1 MARYKEYNYDQA
13 KLLPVSF
20 SQQILPGS
28 FAHSLNHLIDHE
40 LDLSVFD
47 ARYHNDKVG
56 APAYDPA
63 ILLKIILY
71 AYARGIT
78 SSREI
83 ERLCRENVIFM
94 ALSADSQPHFTTIAD
109 FISTM
114 VDEITPLFLAVLLVC
129 DKIGLIGRDMFAIDG
144 VKLPSNAAKEW
155 SGTKQELTEKTEKM
169 ERAIRYMLDKHRQED
184 ACGVPP
190 SAHRQK
196 EAQQIETLRR
206 HAKKI
211 KDWLNSHDD
220 KPGKSGG
227 PKKSNI
233 IDNDSAKMKTGH
245 GVIQGYDG
253 VAAVDAKH
261 QVVVHAQA
269 FGEGQEHDLLA
280 PMLEATRENFKATG
294 KDDVFDQAKLTAD
307 SGFHS
312 EENMKA
318 VFQQKID
325 GYIADTQFRK
335 RDPRF
340 ATAERHRLRA
350 KAERQEQ
357 AQREGKQRRYRPSD
371 FIYDEASQS
380 LICPQGK
387 KLYRNGSHCTF
398 GGFVAIKFQGA
409 QRDCLP
415 CPKRAQCLRHPERTP
430 TRQVA
435 IFKGRAAGAQETYSE
450 NMKKKIDTPEGR
462 AQYSR
467 RLGIV
472 EPVFAHIRSALG
484 LNRFSLRGKT
494 KVNIQWKLYCI
505 VHNLTKIHRFGFEGG

>member
-1 MARYKEYNYDQA
+1 MARYKDYNYDQA

-20 SQQILPGS
+20 SRQILPGS
-28 FAHSLNHLIDHE
+28 FEYSLSHLIDHE
-40 LDLSVFD
+40 LDLSVFA

-71 AYARGIT
+71 AYSRGIT

-83 ERLCRENVIFM
+83 ERLCRENIVFM
-94 ALSADSQPHFTTIAD
+94 ALAADSRPHFTTIAD
-109 FISTM
+109 FIASLA
-114 VDEITPLFLAVLLVC
+114 EQITPLFLAVLLIC
-129 DKIGLIGRDMFAIDG
+129 DKMGLIGRDMFAIDG
-144 VKLPSNAAKEW
+144 VKLPSNASKEW
-155 SGTKQELTEKTEKM
+155 SGTKQELEEKTEKM
-169 ERAIRYMLDKHRQED
+169 ERAIGHMLAKHRQED
-184 ACGVPP
+184 AAGAS

-196 EAQQIETLRR
+196 EEQQIETLRR

-211 KDWLNSHDD
+211 KDWLKKHDD
-220 KPGKSGG
+220 KPGQSG

-233 IDNDSAKMKTGH
+233 SDNDSAKMKTGH

-269 FGEGQEHDLLA
+269 FGEGQENALLQ
-280 PMLEATRENFKATG
+280 PMLEATRENFKATSEEEN
-294 KDDVFDQAKLTAD
+294 VLAEAKVSAD

-312 EENMKA
+312 EANIQA
-318 VFQQKID
+318 VFTQKID

-340 ATAERHRLRA
+340 AGAERHRARV

-371 FIYDEASQS
+371 FIYDEVSQT

-415 CPKRAQCLRHPERTP
+415 CPKRAECLRHPERTP

-435 IFKGRAAGAQETYSE
+435 IFKGRAAGAQETYTE
-450 NMKKKIDTPEGR
+450 KMKKKIDTPEGR

-484 LNRFSLRGKT
+484 LNRFSLRGKI